1 MKNKLFKAKDRAII
15 FADLNF
21 SILFLLISKKNNDF
35 IIFNNY

>member
-21 SILFLLISKKNNDF
+21 SIFILFLMILIKN
-35 IIFNNY
+35 